1 MAPEACWAKCLVGVF
16 KKIQLYQNNIP
27 KQKIN
32 LMSALQDKYAQVIT
46 MARQVGINDLQVRE
60 EGNMLHVTGTAPSEE
75 AKQRVWD
82 VYNTLNPGY
91 KSADM
96 ALDINTGAQEYEVKS
111 GDSLSKIGQ
120 QFGVAWK
127 DIYEAN
133 KDVIKNPD
141 VIQPGWK
148 LKIPKK

>member
-1 MAPEACWAKCLVGVF
+1 
-16 KKIQLYQNNIP
+16 
-27 KQKIN
+27 
-32 LMSALQDKYAQVIT
+32 MSALQEKYAQVIAI
-46 MARQVGINDLQVRE
+46 AREVGITDLQVRE
-60 EGNMLHVTGTAPSEE
+60 EGNMLQVTGTAPSES

-96 ALDINTGAQEYEVKS
+96 ALNITTGSEEYEVKS

-120 QFGVAWK
+120 QYGVDWK
-127 DIYEAN
+127 TIYEAN

-141 VIQPGWK
+141 LIQPGWK